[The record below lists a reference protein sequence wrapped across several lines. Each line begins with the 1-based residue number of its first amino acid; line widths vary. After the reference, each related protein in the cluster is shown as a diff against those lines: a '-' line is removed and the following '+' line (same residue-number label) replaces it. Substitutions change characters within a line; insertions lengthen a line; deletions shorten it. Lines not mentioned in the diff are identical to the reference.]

1 MVDVY
6 TAILS
11 FALRYPKGIETAGW
25 GIVRIAGIVLVLGYF
40 LHALGS
46 SLPSMSSAA
55 GPMTAQ
61 RVLPGLPTWWVPES
75 AVGAAVWT
83 AVLGLGVAAILVG
96 RDLRRQLR
104 AIR

>member
-1 MVDVY
+1 MY
-6 TAILS
+6 TAILN
-11 FALRYPKGIETAGW
+11 FALRYPKGIEATGTV
-25 GIVRIAGIVLVLGYF
+25 IVRIAGIVLAFGYL

-46 SLPSMSSAA
+46 TLPGMSLAA

-75 AVGAAVWT
+75 ALGAAVWA
-83 AVLGLGVAAILVG
+83 AVLGVGVAALLLG
-96 RDLRRQLR
+96 RGLRRQLR

>member
-1 MVDVY
+1 MY
-6 TAILS
+6 TALLN
-11 FALRYPKGIETAGW
+11 FALRYPKGTETAG
-25 GIVRIAGIVLVLGYF
+25 GVIVQIAGIVLAFGYF

-46 SLPSMSSAA
+46 TLPGMSSAA

-75 AVGAAVWT
+75 ALGAAVWA
-83 AVLGLGVAAILVG
+83 AVLGVGVAAILVG